1 VVRLTGRSA
10 AVVKLG
16 LSIACLQH
24 VPFEGPGAIARWARR
39 RRHRFAVTALYAG
52 EALPQSGAFDW
63 LIVLG
68 GPMGVQDEASHP
80 WLAAEKHLVRD
91 AIRAGRVVVGVCL
104 GAQLVADT
112 LGAPVVRN
120 LHREIGWFP
129 VTLTREA
136 ATTGPFAGLPE
147 RLTAFHWHVDTFGL
161 PAGARRLAASAGCS
175 EQAFLF
181 DRRVL
186 GLQFHLES
194 TTDTIEGLL
203 DNCGAD
209 LAPGRFVQDAAT
221 IRELAEAHLAPM
233 HRLLDRTLDALPD
246 AGRFL
251 VTPRLRLRHL
261 RPDDAERLIELD
273 SDALVTR
280 WIDGG
285 RPPDPVRIRSEVLPR
300 LLALS
305 EATEGLGFYIAEDP
319 ASGSFLGWFHL
330 RPWQDDPQVLEL
342 GWRLRADCWGR
353 GLATEGARAL
363 VTAAFAELGAQQ
375 VVARTMAGNHASRRV
390 MEKCG
395 LEFAHEYEETRFPG
409 PDRRALFYSLGAA
422 AFEAAVVA

>member
-1 VVRLTGRSA
+1 MVRLTGNPA

-24 VPFEGPGAIARWARR
+24 VPFEGPGGIADWARR
-39 RRHRFAVTALYAG
+39 RRHRLGVTQLHAG
-52 EALPQSGAFDW
+52 ESPPPGGEFDW

-68 GPMGVQDEASHP
+68 GPMGVHDEASHP
-80 WLAAEKHLVRD
+80 WLAAEKQLIRD

-104 GAQLVADT
+104 GAQLVADA

-120 LHREIGWFP
+120 LHREVGWFP
-129 VTLTREA
+129 VTLTTEA
-136 ATTGPFAGLPE
+136 VTSGPFAGLPE
-147 RLTAFHWHVDTFGL
+147 RITAFHWHADAYGL

-194 TTDTIEGLL
+194 TLEAIEGLL
-203 DNCGAD
+203 ETCAGD

-221 IRELAEAHLAPM
+221 IRELAAVHIAPM

-251 VTPRLRLRHL
+251 TTQRLRLRHL
-261 RPDDAERLIELD
+261 RADDADRLIDLD
-273 SDALVTR
+273 SDSLVTR

-285 RPPDPVRIRSEVLPR
+285 RPPDPVRIRGEVLPR

-305 EATEGLGFYIAEDP
+305 EATEGLGFFAAEDP

-330 RPWQDDPQVLEL
+330 RPWQDDPHSLEL
-342 GWRLRADCWGR
+342 GWRLRAECWGR

-363 VTAAFAELGAQQ
+363 IAAAFAELGAQQ

-395 LEFAHEYEETRFPG
+395 LEFAHEYEEARFPG

-422 AFEAAVVA
+422 GYEAASVA